1 MDKKKIVKILP
12 PEELQGFE
20 EFIDSQSKDT
30 NFLPK
35 PTVAK
40 KENSFEHF
48 EFLTT
53 DSQRL
58 IKIKNLFSRKLP
70 FTTKYNQAQV
80 LIKQQKA
87 EISFIKNNLFIMSDK
102 KDSLYR
108 KSLRDVFDNYFEPPK
123 NNNNPS

>member
-1 MDKKKIVKILP
+1 MDKKKLVKVLP

-20 EFIDSQSKDT
+20 EFIDAQSKDT

-35 PTVAK
+35 PTGTK

-58 IKIKNLFSRKLP
+58 IKVKNLFSRKLP
-70 FTTKYNQAQV
+70 FTTKYHQAQV

-108 KSLRDVFDNYFEPPK
+108 KSLRDVFDNYFEPPTK
-123 NNNNPS
+123 QQP